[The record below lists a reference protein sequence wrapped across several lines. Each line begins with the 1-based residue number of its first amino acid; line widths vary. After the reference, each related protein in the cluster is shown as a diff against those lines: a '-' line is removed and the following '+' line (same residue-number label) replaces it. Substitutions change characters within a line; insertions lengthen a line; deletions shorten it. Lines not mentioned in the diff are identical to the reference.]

1 MRSTSLM
8 RVFICLSAVSS
19 ILGIFTFGVISLRTN
34 NARHTYIQRK
44 GIANNNINASL
55 VRRCT
60 GCFLRPYSYLL
71 NAPNVCRSTRMGYI
85 ELLIVVTSTAHHR
98 DRRDAIRRTWLSV
111 TRSHQDSQV
120 RSVFL
125 LGYSNGSNLEK
136 LRNENKEYGDI
147 VLQDFTDV
155 YRNLT
160 LKTLMGFEWAGMY
173 CSSAKFIMKTDDD
186 MFVNTTNIVRL
197 IKQNARH
204 NEITG
209 RCFKAVKPHR
219 NPKSKWSVTLV
230 EYPESVYPSY
240 CQGSGYVMSSTIA
253 SDVVRISADVP
264 FFPLEDVY
272 IGMCARELDYGVHHV
287 RGFRPYEI
295 KAPLP
300 PSGCDKYRSADIHTI
315 HHVSPSLLLRTWSI
329 CGFRNSA

>member
-98 DRRDAIRRTWLSV
+98 DRRDAIRHTWLSV

-136 LRNENKEYGDI
+136 LRNENKKYGDI

-209 RCFKAVKPHR
+209 QCLKAAKPYR
-219 NPKSKWSVTLV
+219 NPKSKWYVTLV

-240 CQGSGYVMSSTIA
+240 CEGTGYVMSSTIA

-264 FFPLEDVY
+264 FFPFEDVY

-287 RGFRPYEI
+287 RGFSPHTI

-300 PSGCDKYRSADIHTI
+300 PSGCDKYRSADIYTI
-315 HHVSPSLLLRTWSI
+315 HHVGPSLLLRTWSI